1 MKRAKFYFIICLITS
16 FISNYSL
23 LKVEAADND
32 SVPVSARV
40 VLPENQFNKEA
51 SYFYLKMTPNQEQD
65 LEVVLSNTSDSVQK
79 VEVSLAAGITNDN
92 GIIDYPDGQKKFDA
106 SLKYPFSKLASTE
119 KNVTIDPKSDK
130 SVMIKVKMPAEEFD
144 GLIIGGINIR
154 LNQADDTKKESE
166 GGMQIKNIIRYNF
179 GVVLVENETVIV
191 PEMKMNKA
199 FPSQVMGVNTVKANL
214 SNTEP
219 GIIDGLEVVVKVT
232 KKGSK
237 EVLYEATKQGLRMA
251 PNSTFDFGVSMDN
264 KAYQAGDYTMSV
276 VAKAENPDKE
286 WSWNKDF
293 TVDRE
298 TAQKLNAKAAD
309 LEKDYSMYWIVGG
322 IVIGVLLVVV
332 ILCIIFYRKKKK
344 KAEAERRKRQ
354 AQKRKRK
361 KAPTN
366 RPNKKRPIAGEMST
380 KRSEKNKK

>member
-1 MKRAKFYFIICLITS
+1 MKRAKVYFIICLITS

-179 GVVLVENETVIV
+179 GVVLVENE
-191 PEMKMNKA
+191 
-199 FPSQVMGVNTVKANL
+199 
-214 SNTEP
+214 
-219 GIIDGLEVVVKVT
+219 
-232 KKGSK
+232 
-237 EVLYEATKQGLRMA
+237 
-251 PNSTFDFGVSMDN
+251 
-264 KAYQAGDYTMSV
+264 
-276 VAKAENPDKE
+276 
-286 WSWNKDF
+286 
-293 TVDRE
+293 
-298 TAQKLNAKAAD
+298 
-309 LEKDYSMYWIVGG
+309 
-322 IVIGVLLVVV
+322 
-332 ILCIIFYRKKKK
+332 
-344 KAEAERRKRQ
+344 
-354 AQKRKRK
+354 
-361 KAPTN
+361 
-366 RPNKKRPIAGEMST
+366 
-380 KRSEKNKK
+380 